1 MSLCKGGVTVTY
13 VDYMYA
19 PRVSSGLITEWL
31 SRERNDRVPVLRDLT
46 LVRQGDI

>member
-1 MSLCKGGVTVTY
+1 
-13 VDYMYA
+13 MYA
-19 PRVSSGLITEWL
+19 LRVFLGLIIEWL